1 VAVSAVWAAGAEPG
15 LQPARRGQPPS
26 PTTTSTKAAAPSPPV
41 SSPDANAPAL
51 VARGL
56 ACMRGDELIFDGLSL
71 RAGPGE
77 IWQIVG
83 ANGAGKTSLLKI
95 LAGLAPA
102 AGGELRWRDQEV
114 QVGSEALRADLCYLG
129 HLPGVTGFL
138 SVAEN
143 LVYMLALGAGRP
155 ALGVAEAIDAVGLA
169 GLADAAA
176 RRLSAGQR
184 QRLALARFV
193 ALDCPLWIMDE
204 PLTALDAAGRALVE
218 GLLVGHARRGGVA
231 IVSTHHPL
239 DVPAQHLRRF
249 EFDARPA
256 P

>member
-1 VAVSAVWAAGAEPG
+1 VS
-15 LQPARRGQPPS
+15 L
-26 PTTTSTKAAAPSPPV
+26 
-41 SSPDANAPAL
+41 PDAKAPAL
-51 VARGL
+51 VAHDL

-71 RAGPGE
+71 RAGAGE

-102 AGGELRWRDQEV
+102 AGGRLTWRGQEV
-114 QVGSEALRADLCYLG
+114 TVGGEALREDLCYLG

-138 SVAEN
+138 SVSEN

-155 ALGVAEAIDAVGLA
+155 ALGVADAIAAVGLT
-169 GLADAAA
+169 GLGDAAA

-204 PLTALDAAGRALVE
+204 PLTALDAAGRALVDA
-218 GLLVGHARRGGVA
+218 LLVAHARRGGIAV
-231 IVSTHHPL
+231 VSTHHPL
-239 DVPAQHLRRF
+239 DVPPQFLRRF
-249 EFDARPA
+249 EFGGRPA
-256 P
+256 A

>member
-1 VAVSAVWAAGAEPG
+1 
-15 LQPARRGQPPS
+15 
-26 PTTTSTKAAAPSPPV
+26 
-41 SSPDANAPAL
+41 
-51 VARGL
+51 
-56 ACMRGDELIFDGLSL
+56 MRGDELIFDGLSL

-102 AGGELRWRDQEV
+102 AGGRLLWRDQEIR
-114 QVGSEALRADLCYLG
+114 VGSEALREDLCYLG

-138 SVAEN
+138 SVTEN
-143 LVYMLALGAGRP
+143 LAYMLALGAGRP
-155 ALGVAEAIDAVGLA
+155 GPGVAEAIEAVGLA

-193 ALDCPLWIMDE
+193 ALECPLWIMDE

-218 GLLVGHARRGGVA
+218 RLLVGHARRGGVA
-231 IVSTHHPL
+231 VVSTHQPL
-239 DVPAQHLRRF
+239 DVPPQHLRRF
-249 EFDARPA
+249 EFGGGTTP
-256 P
+256 

>member
-1 VAVSAVWAAGAEPG
+1 VNP
-15 LQPARRGQPPS
+15 
-26 PTTTSTKAAAPSPPV
+26 
-41 SSPDANAPAL
+41 PDAKAPAL
-51 VARGL
+51 VAQDL

-71 RAGPGE
+71 RAGAGE

-102 AGGELRWRDQEV
+102 AGGHLAWRGQEV
-114 QVGSEALRADLCYLG
+114 QVGSEALREDLCYLG

-138 SVAEN
+138 SVTEN
-143 LVYMLALGAGRP
+143 LAYMLALSAGRP
-155 ALGVAEAIDAVGLA
+155 ALSVTDAIEAVGLT
-169 GLADAAA
+169 GLGDAAA

-193 ALDCPLWIMDE
+193 ALDCLVWIMDE

-218 GLLVGHARRGGVA
+218 RLLAAHAQRGGVA
-231 IVSTHHPL
+231 VVSTHHPL
-239 DVPAQHLRRF
+239 DVPPQYLRRF
-249 EFDARPA
+249 EFGDRPA

>member
-1 VAVSAVWAAGAEPG
+1 MLRA
-15 LQPARRGQPPS
+15 
-26 PTTTSTKAAAPSPPV
+26 STEEAAPSPSV
-41 SSPDANAPAL
+41 SPPDANAPAL
-51 VARGL
+51 VARDL
-56 ACMRGDELIFDGLSL
+56 ACMRGDELIFDGLCL
-71 RAGPGE
+71 HAAAGE

-102 AGGELRWRDQEV
+102 AGGHLAWRGQEI
-114 QVGSEALRADLCYLG
+114 QVGSEALREDLCYLG

-138 SVAEN
+138 SVTEN
-143 LVYMLALGAGRP
+143 LAYMLRLSAGRP
-155 ALGVAEAIDAVGLA
+155 ALDVADAIDAVGLC
-169 GLADAAA
+169 GLGDAAA

-218 GLLVGHARRGGVA
+218 RLLTAQAQRGGIA
-231 IVSTHHPL
+231 IVSTHHL
-239 DVPAQHLRRF
+239 LEVPPQFLRRY
-249 EFDARPA
+249 EFGASAA